1 MFYIY
6 LCPFTGAVFFHT
18 DSGYCIVSSFQPKGF
33 LLFLSFFF
41 FLSIYLF
48 TYLFIWL
55 CWVLVAARGLRSCG
69 MQTPSCGTHVGSS
82 SLTRDRTQA
91 PCIGSVAESYHCA
104 TRKVPLLF
112 PIRAGLLAMN
122 YLSFCLSENILIFPL
137 YLKNSFVK

>member
-1 MFYIY
+1 MSLYG
-6 LCPFTGAVFFHT
+6 CCVFSYRFRLLY
-18 DSGYCIVSSFQPKGF
+18 SVFISAQRVSIISF
-33 LLFLSFFF
+33 LFF